1 MTLDKGFFNRNYPAV
16 QHCMGQSLECFLMGR
31 VRSIVVLVSVFF
43 LSGCL
48 RATTNGPARDA
59 GLIPFRV
66 DPPLEDL
73 NTSCLTGSLNGCE
86 VNTNI
91 EEGIRALTRLHG
103 QQMAEMNGALRD
115 LSLILNRTDTVPMA
129 RVTAPKLDTSMWVDP
144 DAKYPAPL
152 ELRIQA
158 PRGLLRMGVETISD
172 LDGALGRLESMAS
185 RHDADW
191 RSVSYEYPRGLVL
204 PEKISIE
211 RDYTQVVVSLRH
223 GKMTFDVPR
232 HLGIEYIHRDVAPWM
247 VHVAHVV
254 TRSGMKYKALGEHRF
269 KVDQALV
276 VVGRGPFVIQEG
288 NAIRGKKVFES
299 KVTPRESCQSLRGEL
314 RFVRADKTMP
324 LRAGFIK
331 KSPQGGAR

>member
-1 MTLDKGFFNRNYPAV
+1 
-16 QHCMGQSLECFLMGR
+16 MGR
-31 VRSIVVLVSVFF
+31 VGSFSVLAGMVF

-48 RATTNGPARDA
+48 RSTTNPQTQRD
-59 GLIPFRV
+59 GLVRMPYSV

-73 NTSCLTGSLNGCE
+73 NTSCLTGTLGGCE
-86 VNTNI
+86 VTANI
-91 EEGIRALTRLHG
+91 EEGIKALTRLHG
-103 QQMAEMNGALRD
+103 QQMAEMDGALRN
-115 LSLILNRTDTVPMA
+115 LSLVLNRADTVPMA
-129 RVTAPKLDTSMWVDP
+129 RVTAPKLDTTMWVDP
-144 DAKYPAPL
+144 DAKYPAEL

-158 PRGLLRMGVETISD
+158 PRGLVRMGVKTISD
-172 LDGALGRLESMAS
+172 LDGALDVLESMAS

-191 RSVSYEYPRGLVL
+191 RSVAYEYPRGLVL
-204 PEKISIE
+204 PEKVNIE

-232 HLGIEYIHRDVAPWM
+232 HLGVKYIHRDVAPWM
-247 VHVAHVV
+247 IHVAHVV

-276 VVGRGPFVIQEG
+276 VAGRGPFVIQEG
-288 NAIRGKKVFES
+288 KAVRGKKVYES
-299 KVTPRESCQSLRGEL
+299 KVTPRESCQKLRGEL

-331 KSPQGGAR
+331 RSSQGGIR